1 MRRIAY
7 LTGLLLVSAS
17 PSLAQTPPTL
27 DYRHACKQ
35 TPRAGMDRKA
45 TIKSCLDD
53 EAQAKKQ
60 LPPVWRGADG
70 ASRRMCLAETTQGGL
85 PSYVEL
91 IVCLQNA
98 AAVKAQ

>member
-1 MRRIAY
+1 MRRIA
-7 LTGLLLVSAS
+7 LVTGLLLVGAA
-17 PSLAQTPPTL
+17 PALAQHPPKL
-27 DYRHACKQ
+27 DYRRACKQ
-35 TPRAGMDRKA
+35 TPKVGMDRKA

-60 LPPVWRGADG
+60 LPPVWRKANGQ
-70 ASRRMCLAETTQGGL
+70 SRRMCLAETTQGGL

>member
-35 TPRAGMDRKA
+35 TPRVGMDRKA

-53 EAQAKKQ
+53 EAQ
-60 LPPVWRGADG
+60 
-70 ASRRMCLAETTQGGL
+70 
-85 PSYVEL
+85 
-91 IVCLQNA
+91 
-98 AAVKAQ
+98 